1 MSDEEN
7 LDEVAE
13 EKNLDEVAEEKT
25 ESEGSQDQEALDDP
39 DDEGFEDVEWI
50 GEKDWDDIDEDEEED
65 QLPTYQEFVDNGDGT
80 ISDPRNSI
88 MWAKADSFKEFG
100 YGINWYE
107 ANDYIETLNEKK
119 LAGYDD
125 WRLCSREESKA
136 IFSFVK
142 SNTDHQGAEIHID
155 PLFETGGGY
164 NTWTYEEK
172 PDYHQY
178 AEKFNYITG
187 NEHWE
192 NKDNEYSHVRAVRD
206 EKADTWEPEWRKK
219 TKKFDS

>member
-7 LDEVAE
+7 LD
-13 EKNLDEVAEEKT
+13 KMSTDET
-25 ESEGSQDQEALDDP
+25 ESEKNEDQDVSEDLDNEDL
-39 DDEGFEDVEWI
+39 DEDFEDVEWI
-50 GEKDWDDIDEDEEED
+50 GEKNWDDIEEDEGELE
-65 QLPTYQEFVDNGDGT
+65 QTVSAEFVDNGDET
-80 ISDPRNSI
+80 ISDPINNL
-88 MWAKADSFKEFG
+88 MWAKSDSFSEFG
-100 YGINWYE
+100 YGINWFE

-136 IFSFVK
+136 LFSFVK

-155 PLFETGGGY
+155 PLFTPGGGY

-192 NKDNEYSHVRAVRD
+192 NKDNEYSHIRAVRD
-206 EKADTWEPEWRKK
+206 EKVDGWEPEWRKQ
-219 TKKFDS
+219 TRKFEN

>member
-7 LDEVAE
+7 LDEVADKE
-13 EKNLDEVAEEKT
+13 PDPEKEQNQGALEDLDE
-25 ESEGSQDQEALDDP
+25 
-39 DDEGFEDVEWI
+39 EGFDDVEWI
-50 GEKDWDDIDEDEEED
+50 GEKDWDDIEEDEEEEP
-65 QLPTYQEFVDNGDGT
+65 LVALQELVDNGDET
-80 ISDPRNSI
+80 ISDPRNNI
-88 MWAKADSFKEFG
+88 MWAKSDSFHEFG

-119 LAGYDD
+119 FAGYDD

-142 SNTDHQGAEIHID
+142 SNTDNQGAEIHID
-155 PLFETGGGY
+155 PLFAPGGGY

-192 NKDNEYSHVRAVRD
+192 NKNNEYSHVRAVRD
-206 EKADTWEPEWRKK
+206 ERVDAWEPEWRKK
-219 TKKFDS
+219 TRKFEK

>member
-13 EKNLDEVAEEKT
+13 EKP
-25 ESEGSQDQEALDDP
+25 ESEGSQDQEALDDPQEALDDP

-50 GEKDWDDIDEDEEED
+50 GEKDWDDIDEDEEEE

-155 PLFETGGGY
+155 PLFEPGGGY

>member
-7 LDEVAE
+7 LDEMSA
-13 EKNLDEVAEEKT
+13 DET
-25 ESEGSQDQEALDDP
+25 ESELNQDQDISEDH
-39 DDEGFEDVEWI
+39 DDEEFEDVEWI
-50 GEKDWDDIDEDEEED
+50 GEKDWDEIEEDEDELEVSVSV
-65 QLPTYQEFVDNGDGT
+65 EFVDNGDGT
-80 ISDPRNSI
+80 ISDPQNNL
-88 MWAKADSFKEFG
+88 MWAKADSYSEFG
-100 YGINWYE
+100 YGINWFE
-107 ANDYIETLNEKK
+107 ANDYIETLNERK

-136 IFSFVK
+136 IFSFIK

-206 EKADTWEPEWRKK
+206 EKVDAWEPEWRKQ
-219 TKKFDS
+219 TRKFEN

>member
-13 EKNLDEVAEEKT
+13 EKP
-25 ESEGSQDQEALDDP
+25 ESEGSQDQEALDDPQEALDDP

-50 GEKDWDDIDEDEEED
+50 GEKDWDDIDEDEEEV

>member
-7 LDEVAE
+7 LDEISE
-13 EKNLDEVAEEKT
+13 EEPEPEKSQGQDTLEDLD
-25 ESEGSQDQEALDDP
+25 

-50 GEKDWDDIDEDEEED
+50 GEKDWDDIEEVEKKEQIVVPQD
-65 QLPTYQEFVDNGDGT
+65 FVDNGDET
-80 ISDPRNSI
+80 ISDPRNNL
-88 MWAKADSFKEFG
+88 MWAKSDSYSEFG

-107 ANDYIETLNEKK
+107 ANDYIESLNEKK

-155 PLFETGGGY
+155 PLFTPGGGY

-206 EKADTWEPEWRKK
+206 EKIDTWEPEWRKDSR
-219 TKKFDS
+219 KFEN

>member
-7 LDEVAE
+7 LDEAAGE
-13 EKNLDEVAEEKT
+13 EQEPEKKPSPDSP
-25 ESEGSQDQEALDDP
+25 EDLDDEESF
-39 DDEGFEDVEWI
+39 DDVEWI
-50 GEKDWDDIDEDEEED
+50 GEKDWGDIDEDEEEE
-65 QLPTYQEFVDNGDGT
+65 LVAIQEFMDNGDQT
-80 ISDPRNSI
+80 ISDPRNNL
-88 MWAKADSFKEFG
+88 MWAKSDSFSEFG

-107 ANDYIETLNEKK
+107 ANDYIESLNEKK
-119 LAGYDD
+119 FAGYDD
-125 WRLCSREESKA
+125 WRLCGRDEAKA
-136 IFSFVK
+136 LFSFVK
-142 SNTDHQGAEIHID
+142 SNTDNKGAEIHID
-155 PLFETGGGY
+155 PLFDSGGGY

-206 EKADTWEPEWRKK
+206 ERKDTWEPEWRKK
-219 TKKFDS
+219 TRKFDN

>member
-1 MSDEEN
+1 MKG
-7 LDEVAE
+7 LDEIE
-13 EKNLDEVAEEKT
+13 E
-25 ESEGSQDQEALDDP
+25 
-39 DDEGFEDVEWI
+39 
-50 GEKDWDDIDEDEEED
+50 DEDELEVTVS
-65 QLPTYQEFVDNGDGT
+65 PEFVDNGDGT
-80 ISDPRNSI
+80 ISDPQNNL
-88 MWAKADSFKEFG
+88 MWAKADSYSEFG

-107 ANDYIETLNEKK
+107 ANDYIETLNERK

-136 IFSFVK
+136 IFSFIK

-155 PLFETGGGY
+155 PLFEPGGGY

-206 EKADTWEPEWRKK
+206 EKVDAWEPEWRKQ
-219 TKKFDS
+219 TKKFEN